1 MFLAVF
7 TENKCNFALQSKRRL
22 TQKSIILS
30 SPDSKE
36 TLASGELLRIKNIIM
51 IKMIV

>member
-1 MFLAVF
+1 MFLAVLL
-7 TENKCNFALQSKRRL
+7 ENKCNFALQSKRRL

-36 TLASGELLRIKNIIM
+36 TLVSGELLRIKNIIM